1 MKRILILFST
11 LLLAYPSF
19 AQSELSIASS
29 SDKKISLEMLSH
41 VGYGWHFVKSDDFR
55 KAGSGEFFFNILNL
69 DIRPAEVF
77 GLSLGADLEFN
88 SFDSKKDMF
97 FLNEDK
103 KVLALPFVDGFDKTR
118 SEIHTT
124 SFNFP
129 LLATFYF
136 NDFHVG
142 FGAEGTLN
150 TGGYTHTY
158 TKQGYVTDRHNE
170 NKAKVNRFSYGL
182 TAFLSYDNLGV
193 YFKFYPKS
201 SKVLPDGS
209 VNFSF
214 WTLGVAFGL

>member
-69 DIRPAEVF
+69 DVRPAEVF

-136 NDFHVG
+136 NDFPVG
-142 FGAEGTLN
+142 FGAEGPLN
-150 TGGYTHTY
+150 TGCYTHTY